1 MNEEIRSRIREEMAR
16 KGMSQRELAERL
28 GVTPSALSQVLS
40 GKRGTMPES
49 LMDVLNALGLTLE
62 AVPVK
67 DLEPFPEPEPSKR
80 GRPRSS
86 SSGQDAE
93 GET

>member
-28 GVTPSALSQVLS
+28 DVTPSALSQVLS

-67 DLEPFPEPEPSKR
+67 DLEPLPEPEPGKR

>member
-1 MNEEIRSRIREEMAR
+1 MNEEIRSRIREEMTR

-67 DLEPFPEPEPSKR
+67 DLEPLPEPEPSKR